1 MSNPNYD
8 FSIPPEADKKKFFR
22 SASVFLTIPKPLKQ
36 YTLFKKAYP
45 SRAHLS
51 PSCRLY
57 APEAG
62 LVA

>member
-1 MSNPNYD
+1 MIFPSRQRRTRKN
-8 FSIPPEADKKKFFR
+8 FSGLRLFFP
-22 SASVFLTIPKPLKQ
+22 TIPKPLKQ